1 MQTLTY
7 ILEALVP
14 ILFVCTSC
22 AIINALSK

>member
-14 ILFVCTSC
+14 FLFFCTSC
-22 AIINALSK
+22 AIINAISK